1 MLSLLRL
8 CKFALPTLIC
18 TIHIPAQAQDV
29 AVVEMPPY
37 ASQAADGTWQGPA
50 VDLFR
55 QAADATGYEYEFVA
69 ANEMAAQEAGVRF
82 PVYGGFETIAE
93 TASTLP
99 FHVDTIALIGGAP
112 QSNFLTGLLELF
124 NVGFA
129 ISIGIVCLLLLLFGF
144 LFWLA
149 EHSDNED
156 VAADGS
162 KVRGIGHGFWWAGVT
177 ATTIGYGDLVPKSVA
192 GRAVAMIWML
202 FSMALTALLTA
213 YIVSLVGGRQQSTA
227 FCDAIS
233 GKHIGYVSGHAV
245 MPEQLTAAERASSFA
260 SLAEALRAL
269 DANRID
275 AIAFP
280 QQAAKALAG
289 DRDLQP
295 TSAAIA
301 LPLFYVPDAPAL
313 KAQIN
318 RIVLSPAWQ
327 ERMQQ
332 QFGGEG

>member
-8 CKFALPTLIC
+8 CKLALPALFC
-18 TIHIPAQAQDV
+18 AIHVSAQAQDV

-55 QAADATGYEYEFVA
+55 QAADAAEYEYQFVP

-82 PVYGGFETIAE
+82 PVYGGFETTAE

-112 QSNFLTGLLELF
+112 QSNFLTDLLELF

-129 ISIGIVCLLLLLFGF
+129 ISIGMVCLLLLLFGF

-227 FCDAIS
+227 LSDAIS
-233 GKHIGYVSGHAV
+233 GKHIGYVTGHAV
-245 MPEQLTAAERASSFA
+245 MPGQLMAAQRTSGFP

-269 DANRID
+269 DADRID

-280 QQAAKALAG
+280 QQAAKARAS

-301 LPLFYVPDAPAL
+301 LPLFHVPDPPAL
-313 KAQIN
+313 KAEIN
-318 RIVLSPAWQ
+318 RMILSPAWQ